1 MKKLSPTL
9 LICLIFLL
17 PNLVMG
23 VTFDD
28 LVERNDR
35 YYEKFTDVPFTGK
48 VTGREQGSFKNG
60 KRDGAWISY
69 HENGQLRF
77 EGKYKNGLKD
87 GAWFSYYK
95 KGLLAGPLEKS
106 AWVQVHKN
114 GTMWEYIDYLD

>member
-1 MKKLSPTL
+1 
-9 LICLIFLL
+9 
-17 PNLVMG
+17 MG